1 MRLQFLENFFTM
13 KKNIKVFKFGGASV
27 KDAASIRNVANIL
40 KNHKNE
46 KLVIVVSAMGKTT
59 NALEKILKTAF
70 EKNENLDALIEE
82 LKENHVKE
90 ATKLMGKNDELFK
103 AINQFIS
110 GLRKIIQKRGNQSY
124 DKIYDQVVSV
134 GELLST
140 KIVHAFLNKKKL
152 SATWVDARKI
162 IKTDNTY
169 REGRIDWEKTEL
181 SVQKIVRPLLRKN
194 GYVVTQGFIGGSREK
209 TTTTLGREGSDFSA
223 AILSYCLDAEE
234 MSIWKDVEGIMTGDP
249 RLFKKV
255 TKIDRLSYREAIEM
269 TYYGAKV
276 IHPKTIKPI
285 QNKSIPLYVR
295 SFINPKGKGTLIS
308 GEADIHYP
316 PVVVVEKEQVLVQI
330 ATKDFSFVAEHHLS
344 YIFKLFTDYRI
355 KVNMMQNMAISFSVC
370 ITLKDINRLNKAIK
384 ILSENFEVRVEKNLE
399 LITIRH
405 YHQEVIKQ
413 MKKGKIVL
421 LEERIRQ
428 TIQLVMKDVPIMERK
443 D

>member
-1 MRLQFLENFFTM
+1 M

-27 KDAASIRNVANIL
+27 KDASAIRNVANIL
-40 KNHKNE
+40 NNHKKE

-59 NALEKILKTAF
+59 NALEKILKAAF
-70 EKNENLDALIEE
+70 EKSDELNPLIEDLKANHINE
-82 LKENHVKE
+82 ATILVGKGDVVIKDIEKLINGLKRTLKEK
-90 ATKLMGKNDELFK
+90 
-103 AINQFIS
+103 
-110 GLRKIIQKRGNQSY
+110 GNKSY
-124 DKIYDQVVSV
+124 DKVYDQVVSV

-140 KIVHAFLNKKKL
+140 KIVNSFLNKKKL
-152 SATWVDARKI
+152 SSSWVDARKI

-169 REGRIDWEKTEL
+169 REGVIDWTKTEQ
-181 SVQKIVRPLLRKN
+181 SIQKIVTPLLQKN
-194 GYVVTQGFIGGSREK
+194 GFVVTQGFIGGSKEK

-285 QNKSIPLYVR
+285 QNKNIPLYVR

-316 PVVVVEKEQVLVQI
+316 PVVVVEKDQVLLQI
-330 ATKDFSFVAEHHLS
+330 ATRDFSFVAEHHLS
-344 YIFKLFTDYRI
+344 YIFKLFTDYRT

-370 ITLKDINRLNKAIK
+370 ITLKDIDRLNKVIEV
-384 ILSENFEVRVEKNLE
+384 LSKNFEVRVEKNLE

-405 YHQEVIKQ
+405 YHTDVIKQ

-428 TIQLVMKDVPIMERK
+428 TIQLVVKDVPVMERK
-443 D
+443 

>member
-1 MRLQFLENFFTM
+1 M
-13 KKNIKVFKFGGASV
+13 KKKIRVFKFGGASV
-27 KDAASIRNVANIL
+27 KDAAAIRNVANIL
-40 KNHKNE
+40 KNNNKE

-59 NALEKILKTAF
+59 NALEKILKASFDKTGDV
-70 EKNENLDALIEE
+70 EALIEALKNDHFE
-82 LKENHVKE
+82 NAEALLGKKSTNAKQLFKEIEQLTKGIKKTLKEK
-90 ATKLMGKNDELFK
+90 
-103 AINQFIS
+103 
-110 GLRKIIQKRGNQSY
+110 GNKKY
-124 DKIYDQVVSV
+124 DRIYDQVVSV
-134 GELLST
+134 GEMLST
-140 KIVHAFLNKKKL
+140 KILAAFLNEKKL
-152 SATWVDARKI
+152 STSWVDARKI

-169 REGRIDWEKTEL
+169 REGIIDWQKTETCI
-181 SVQKIVRPLLRKN
+181 QKVITPLLQKN
-194 GYVVTQGFIGGSREK
+194 GFVITQGFIGGSKEK

-234 MSIWKDVEGIMTGDP
+234 MSIWKDVEGIMTADP

-285 QNKSIPLYVR
+285 QNKNIPLYVR
-295 SFINPKGKGTLIS
+295 SFINPKGSGTLIS

-316 PVVVVEKEQVLVQI
+316 PVVVVEKDQILLQI

-344 YIFKLFTDYRI
+344 YIFKLFTEHRT

-370 ITLKDINRLNKAIK
+370 VTLKDIDRLNKVIDFLRK
-384 ILSENFEVRVEKNLE
+384 DFEVRVEKDLE

-405 YHQEVIKQ
+405 YHKNVIEQ
-413 MKKGKIVL
+413 LKKGKIVL

-428 TIQLVMKDVPIMERK
+428 TIQMVVKDVPMMERI
-443 D
+443 

>member
-1 MRLQFLENFFTM
+1 MRKFFTM

-27 KDAASIRNVANIL
+27 KDAPSIRNVANIL
-40 KNHKNE
+40 KNHKKE

-59 NALEKILKTAF
+59 NALEKILNAAF
-70 EKNENLDALIEE
+70 EKSNDLNQLIDE
-82 LKENHVKE
+82 LKDKHIQEAIELVGKDNGIVKE
-90 ATKLMGKNDELFK
+90 IEKL
-103 AINQFIS
+103 IN
-110 GLRKIIQKRGNQSY
+110 GLRKSIQTRGNQSY
-124 DKIYDQVVSV
+124 DKLYDQVVSV

-140 KIVHAFLNKKKL
+140 KIVNAFLNKEKL
-152 SATWVDARKI
+152 SSTWVDARKI

-169 REGRIDWEKTEL
+169 REGVIDWSKTE
-181 SVQKIVRPLLRKN
+181 STIQKIVTPLLRKN
-194 GYVVTQGFIGGSREK
+194 GYVVTQGFIGGSKEK

-285 QNKSIPLYVR
+285 QNKNIPLYVR

-316 PVVVVEKEQVLVQI
+316 PVVVVEKDQVLLQI

-370 ITLKDINRLNKAIK
+370 ITLKDINRLTKVIAILNKK
-384 ILSENFEVRVEKNLE
+384 FEVRVEKNLE

-405 YHQEVIKQ
+405 YHQDVIKQ

-428 TIQLVMKDVPIMERK
+428 TIQLVIKDVPLMERK
-443 D
+443 